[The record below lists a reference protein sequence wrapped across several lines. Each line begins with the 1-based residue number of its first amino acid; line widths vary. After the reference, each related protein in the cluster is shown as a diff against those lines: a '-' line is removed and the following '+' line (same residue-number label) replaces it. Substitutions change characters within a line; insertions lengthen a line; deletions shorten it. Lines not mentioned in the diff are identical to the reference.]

1 MPSSTAA
8 PSISKASASLWPYL
22 PQVSRALPT
31 PPMDPH
37 PRITWDTSMPVPPRG
52 TLCIGRGYA
61 GRQRS
66 RPEPSQRSPP
76 LVTKLHAMVVEAP
89 SARPYAGDRD
99 HRSPQPAQC
108 GLLPWLWPQLP
119 SLLDGAASPDRCHS
133 GVCHGGGGLG
143 SRIIGA
149 RAARPLSR
157 LHSIVF

>member
-76 LVTKLHAMVVEAP
+76 LVTKLHAMVGRGA
-89 SARPYAGDRD
+89 
-99 HRSPQPAQC
+99 
-108 GLLPWLWPQLP
+108 LLPAVTSVVKVSHRTGGRGWPCSVGLQSDTPPVLAP
-119 SLLDGAASPDRCHS
+119 RCEELECDVV
-133 GVCHGGGGLG
+133 GV
-143 SRIIGA
+143 SK
-149 RAARPLSR
+149 
-157 LHSIVF
+157 